1 MKIILPDHLKGFSGK
16 VGDIIIYNRFGN
28 TYARKAP
35 GSYNKIPTAKQAA
48 ARERFIAAHEFAKSI
63 IANPVLKSLYA
74 LDLGT
79 HTTVYSKAV
88 SDYLSGKAG

>member
-1 MKIILPDHLKGFSGK
+1 MKLILPDHLKGFSGK
-16 VGDIIIYNRFGN
+16 VGDIIIYNRFGK

-35 GSYNKIPTAKQAA
+35 GSYNKIPTEKQAA

-63 IANPVLKSLYA
+63 IADPVLKSLYL
-74 LDLGT
+74 LDLGN
-79 HTTVYSKAV
+79 HTSVYSKAI